1 MGKVKGMQRS
11 PKHILNN
18 GVAIDAL
25 GYGVYK
31 VPADECSALVSTALD
46 TGYRTVDTAALYA
59 NEEGVGQAI
68 RGAVAAG
75 VPREEL
81 FVTSKVWNTDQGYES
96 TLAAFDAS
104 LARLGLDYLDLYLIH
119 WPCPAQELF
128 IPTYKALETLYHAGR
143 VRAIGVSNFEPAH
156 LHQLLDA
163 TDVVP
168 ALNQIELHPWLAQAE
183 LRTLHTSLGIAT
195 QAWSPLARGAVLT
208 DPLLVSLA
216 AELERSVAQI
226 VLRWHVQ
233 SGHLVIPKASSPH
246 RIAENLAVFDFA
258 LSEVQM
264 AAIDGLDRSQ
274 RSGSHPNEVN

>member
-1 MGKVKGMQRS
+1 MGKVMGMQRS

-31 VPADECSALVSTALD
+31 VPADDCAALVSTALD

-59 NEEGVGQAI
+59 NEEGVGQAV
-68 RGAVAAG
+68 RSAVAAG
-75 VPREEL
+75 LPREEL
-81 FVTSKVWNTDQGYES
+81 FVTSKVWNTDQGYDS

-104 LARLGLDYLDLYLIH
+104 MERLGLDYLDLYLIH
-119 WPCPAQELF
+119 WPCPDRELF

-143 VRAIGVSNFEPAH
+143 VRAIGVSNFEQPH
-156 LHQLLDA
+156 LEQLLNA

-168 ALNQIELHPWLAQAE
+168 ALNQIELHPWLAQRE
-183 LRTLHTSLGIAT
+183 LRELHASLGIAT

-208 DPLLVSLA
+208 EPLLQSLA
-216 AELERSVAQI
+216 AELDRPVPQV
-226 VLRWHVQ
+226 VLRWHIQ
-233 SGHLVIPKASSPH
+233 SGHLVIPKASSPR

-258 LSEVQM
+258 LSSAQM
-264 AAIDGLDRSQ
+264 AAIDGLDQDRHL
-274 RSGSHPNEVN
+274 GSKPSEVN